1 MTATLASSP
10 MEAWELSPFFQ
21 RSWTRLT
28 HGYHYA
34 IMLKIRTL
42 RVALVVVPAL
52 GLSLLAQNGAAPSA
66 THMSAA
72 DIAKGLSTA
81 VAADAAAGAAVTIT
95 PGIVVRRRSGGG
107 EPQYAIV
114 HPLSME
120 TYYIIEGTASLVT
133 GGVLDPAPPAPADPD
148 IVRSKTIKNGLT
160 RKVGKGDVIV
170 VPPGTPHWFNA
181 VDGTITYLESRVRV
195 K

>member
-1 MTATLASSP
+1 M
-10 MEAWELSPFFQ
+10 
-21 RSWTRLT
+21 WTV
-28 HGYHYA
+28 
-34 IMLKIRTL
+34 
-42 RVALVVVPAL
+42 RVAIVVLPAV
-52 GLSLLAQNGAAPSA
+52 GLSLLAQQASSPPAVY
-66 THMSAA
+66 MSAA
-72 DIAKGLSTA
+72 DVTKGLSTA
-81 VAADAAAGAAVTIT
+81 AVADAAAGSAVVVV

-120 TYYIIEGTASLVT
+120 TYYIIEGTGTLVT
-133 GGVLDPAPPAPADPD
+133 GGVLDPPPATPADPD

-160 RKVGKGDVIV
+160 RTVAKGDVIV

-181 VDGTITYLESRVRV
+181 IDGTITYLESRVRV